1 MTEVYVAGAAMTPF
15 GKSAGTLSDLA
26 ATVVRDVLADAGVTA
41 AEVQQVFFGNSASGL
56 LQGQEMIRGQ
66 VYLAETGLLGAAIVN
81 VENACAASSSAFA
94 LACAAV
100 ASGQADIALAIGAEK
115 LIVPQKVRAFAALAS
130 ATDLERRPEMRE
142 LVWDLALGGSAD
154 PVMPSSSP
162 LMVHYAEKGAAYLER
177 AGGTAEDLARVVV
190 KSRHAGSLNPN
201 AQFRTPVTVEE
212 VMAGRLIHPP
222 LHMAMCSPLSDGAA
236 ALVVMSERA
245 ARERGRTGLRVRATS
260 IASNNPLAGVTPTQA
275 ASTHAY
281 ERSGLGP
288 ADLDVVEVHDAAAP
302 AELLIIED
310 LGLTPPGTAIK
321 LLRDGDTALGGSIP
335 VNTGGGLLSRGHP
348 IGATGAAQIVE
359 IADQLRGRAG
369 ARQVPGARIG
379 LAQNGGGV
387 FYDDEATVTV
397 TILEA
402 TGGAS

>member
-1 MTEVYVAGAAMTPF
+1 
-15 GKSAGTLSDLA
+15 
-26 ATVVRDVLADAGVTA
+26 
-41 AEVQQVFFGNSASGL
+41 
-56 LQGQEMIRGQ
+56 
-66 VYLAETGLLGAAIVN
+66 
-81 VENACAASSSAFA
+81 
-94 LACAAV
+94 
-100 ASGQADIALAIGAEK
+100 
-115 LIVPQKVRAFAALAS
+115 
-130 ATDLERRPEMRE
+130 
-142 LVWDLALGGSAD
+142 
-154 PVMPSSSP
+154 MPSSSP
-162 LMVHYAEKGAAYLER
+162 LMVHYAEKGASYLER
-177 AGGTAEDLARVVV
+177 AGGTVEDLALVVV
-190 KSRHAGSLNPN
+190 KSRQAGSLNPN

-212 VMAGRLIHPP
+212 VLAGRLIHPP

-288 ADLDVVEVHDAAAP
+288 SDLDVVEVHDAAAP

-321 LLRDGDTALGGSIP
+321 LLRDGDTSLGGSIP

-359 IADQLRGRAG
+359 IVDQLRGRAG

-402 TGGAS
+402 TGGTS

>member
-1 MTEVYVAGAAMTPF
+1 MTAF
-15 GKSAGTLSDLA
+15 GKFAGTVSDLA
-26 ATVVRDVLADAGVTA
+26 AAAVRDALADAGVA
-41 AEVQQVFFGNSASGL
+41 PGDVQSVFFGNSASGL

-66 VYLAETGLLGAAIVN
+66 VYLAETGLLGASIIN
-81 VENACAASSSAFA
+81 IENACAASSSAFS

-100 ASGQADIALAIGAEK
+100 ASGQADVAVAIGAEK
-115 LIVPQKVRAFAALAS
+115 MVVPQKVRAFAALAS
-130 ATDLERRPEMRE
+130 ATDLERRPAMRD
-142 LVWDLALGGSAD
+142 LVWDLALGGSPE

-177 AGGTAEDLARVVV
+177 SGGTVEDLARVVV
-190 KSRHAGSLNPN
+190 KSRHAGSLSAT

-212 VMAGRLIHPP
+212 VLAGRLIHPP

-245 ARERGRTGLRVRATS
+245 ARERGRIGLRVRATS
-260 IASNNPLAGVTPTQA
+260 IASNNPRAGVTPTQA
-275 ASTHAY
+275 ASTAAY

-288 ADLDVVEVHDAAAP
+288 ADLDVLEVHDAAAP
-302 AELLIIED
+302 AELLLLEE
-310 LGLTPPGTAIK
+310 LGVTPPGTAIK
-321 LLRDGDTALGGSIP
+321 LLRDGETALGGSLP

-359 IADQLRGRAG
+359 IANQLRGRAG
-369 ARQVPGARIG
+369 PRQVERARIG

-387 FYDDEATVTV
+387 FYDDEATVTI

-402 TGGAS
+402 TGAAS